1 MSSDSAKYN
10 EWKRSTLNRLTQKYH
25 AKAVA
30 LFERNLKLHEHAIQR
45 AFERKDKTIDV
56 HDTMLSQ
63 ELMALYKR
71 HLHDVVWVGISDGLR
86 EVTPEKKLS
95 TWQEWPIE
103 VPVEDTIVSLSDT
116 SNRASAFQRAF
127 AKIYKRSRLRMAK
140 NSKRQTKRYLR
151 NITDGYRLLTKN
163 YFEDET
169 NETPVSMI
177 KYLMKD
183 VLGKTQAETE
193 RVFRTETTKYFN
205 EARISYFKNHT
216 DVDFVQLYA
225 VTDGRV
231 SAICECR
238 HLYVIPIALAGQKKY
253 SPPFH
258 PNCRT
263 IQSPLDTDLKS
274 NQTRVRENLGAE
286 FGTIK
291 SNTSGLEFK
300 GIRPEPRTPLPD
312 GWA

>member
-1 MSSDSAKYN
+1 MSDSSKYN
-10 EWKRSTLNRLTQKYH
+10 QWKRSTLNRLTQKYH
-25 AKAVA
+25 AKAVE
-30 LFERNLKLHEHAIQR
+30 LFERNLRTHEPAIKR
-45 AFERKDKTIDV
+45 AFEQQ
-56 HDTMLSQ
+56 HDSL
-63 ELMALYKR
+63 EIHDNLLAHDLLLLYKR

-86 EVTPEKKLS
+86 EVTPDKKLS
-95 TWQEWPIE
+95 TWMDWPIE

-140 NSKRQTKRYLR
+140 NSKRQTKRYLK
-151 NITDGYRLLTKN
+151 NITDGFKLLTKD
-163 YFEDET
+163 YFEDEN

-183 VLGKTQAETE
+183 VLGKTQGETE

-225 VTDGRV
+225 ITDGRV
-231 SAICECR
+231 SNICEAR
-238 HLYVIPIALAGQKKY
+238 HLYVIPIGLAGQKQY

-274 NQTRVRENLGAE
+274 NQARVRENLGDE
-286 FGTIK
+286 FGTVT
-291 SNTSGLEFK
+291 SANSGLEFVGK
-300 GIRPEPRTPLPD
+300 RKAPPPLPK